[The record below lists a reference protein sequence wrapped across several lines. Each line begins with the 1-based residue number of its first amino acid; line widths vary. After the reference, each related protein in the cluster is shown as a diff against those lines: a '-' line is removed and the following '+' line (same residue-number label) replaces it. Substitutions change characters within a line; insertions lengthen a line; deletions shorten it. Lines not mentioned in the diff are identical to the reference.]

1 MDKSGWN
8 VVQWTTNKPGV
19 AHCCTCFIETVHDDW
34 KIIANK
40 KSEEMNRIT
49 NLISSAK
56 KQKRKLT

>member
-1 MDKSGWN
+1 
-8 VVQWTTNKPGV
+8 V
-19 AHCCTCFIETVHDDW
+19 AHSCACFIETVHDDW